1 MSTLAL
7 LLTIGAYLLATASF
21 LVHVV
26 AGTNWSRRLGHGAL
40 IAGVCSHAV
49 ALGVRLA
56 TFGYQALAPLPE
68 QLSVM
73 ALFAVAVY
81 LLVALRVSLSAV
93 GAAVAPLAAIASVSA
108 YFFEAGGPPGTAPS
122 GGVWVPVHVGP
133 TLLGYGV
140 LALSFCLSLAY
151 LVQERQLKGKA
162 RSGVFRRLPSLE
174 TLDEWN
180 HRFVIW
186 GFVFFTVGIVSGAW
200 LAKQRWGEL
209 WSWDPVQTW
218 SGAAWILY
226 ASLLHLRSIGWRG
239 KRAAQLVVWSFLFLL
254 VSFIGVSMFF
264 PGRHGV
270 QTSWSQNS

>member
-1 MSTLAL
+1 MSMVML
-7 LLTIGAYLLATASF
+7 LLAVGAYSLATATF
-21 LVHVV
+21 LIHVV
-26 AGTNWSRRLGHGAL
+26 GGKQWSRRLGDVAL
-40 IAGVCSHAV
+40 IVGASAHAV
-49 ALGVRLA
+49 AWGLRLA
-56 TFGYQALAPLPE
+56 AFGYRALAPLPE
-68 QLSVM
+68 QLSAM

-81 LLVALRVSLSAV
+81 LLVSLRVSLSAV

-108 YFFEAGGPPGTAPS
+108 YFFEAGGPPQTVPPS
-122 GGVWVPVHVGP
+122 GLWVPFHVGP

-140 LALSFCLSLAY
+140 FALSFCLSLAY

-162 RSGVFRRLPSLE
+162 RSGIFRRLPSLQ

-180 HRFVIW
+180 HRFVVW
-186 GFVFFTVGIVSGAW
+186 GFVFFTVGIVSGSW

-218 SGAAWILY
+218 SGGAWVLY
-226 ASLLHLRSIGWRG
+226 ASLLHLRSVGWRG

-270 QTSWSQNS
+270 QTTWTRNS